1 MAIESWDHRLARILV
16 KPLVA
21 TPIYPNHLTALSF
34 VFGLTAAGLFALGGP
49 VWVNLAA
56 GLYMVAVF
64 LDHTDGE
71 LARQAG
77 KSSAFGQRFDSVVN
91 ASNYTMLFI
100 GVGIGLSNGPM
111 GNGALLLGF
120 SAGLCNP
127 IIFVLRIG
135 LEGRHGA
142 KAVAHPRYAGVE
154 IEDLIYLIGP
164 ITWLGGLEYFFL
176 AYGMGSFGYLAWTVW
191 EALKSRG

>member
-1 MAIESWDHRLARILV
+1 MTIESWDQRLARVLV
-16 KPLVA
+16 KPLVN
-21 TPIYPNHLTALSF
+21 TPVHPNHLTGLSF
-34 VFGLTAAGLFALGGP
+34 TFGLAAAMLFALGGP
-49 VWVNLAA
+49 AWANLAA
-56 GLYMVAVF
+56 GLFMIAVF

-77 KSSAFGQRFDSVVN
+77 KTSSFGQLFDSSVN

-100 GVGIGLSNGPM
+100 GIGFGLSSGHL

-120 SAGLCNP
+120 AAGLCNP
-127 IIFVLRIG
+127 IILFLRLGIERRQG
-135 LEGRHGA
+135 TA
-142 KAVAHPRYAGVE
+142 AVAHPRYAGVE

-176 AYGMGSFGYLAWTVW
+176 AYASGSFGYFSWTIW
-191 EALKSRG
+191 KALKSR